1 MRGGVASPRSRASG
15 RIDGGAL
22 ASRDGGLN
30 DKSSAVVLR
39 CINQRA
45 RLLGLDAPAQVNVNL
60 QDGEVVEVGVLQVL
74 DEEHMEMALRLR
86 DRVAAFSRLRGG
98 ASSCERPS

>member
-1 MRGGVASPRSRASG
+1 MRALEVARL
-15 RIDGGAL
+15 DAL
-22 ASRDGGLN
+22 MAAHWPAATRGLN

-86 DRVAAFSRLRGG
+86 DRVAALSRLRGG